1 MRKRFS
7 ASWLIIGGLLFVLG
21 FGAVWSSLT
30 RTVSAQPPTEVVLS
44 LDFETPLEGW
54 LSLDAQAQIR
64 WATDKDAA
72 KSGKGALE
80 YHYTLRQGALPVLLR
95 QVSIPQAKSFRLFA
109 KVTAA
114 TVMVMVLQEQ
124 DNSRY
129 NAAFFC
135 PKGKWQE
142 VVLSVDDFTLADDT
156 YDENSKLD
164 MEQVSAVGFLDAAI
178 LFVQSASI
186 PDPERSLFLDDFQAL
201 RIPVPTR
208 RRVTEI
214 DGQRD
219 VTMDTFDTPAHA
231 WIPVTMGEKGF
242 GLDDASAL
250 EVVTDKAQAKVG
262 EGALRYNFTIQ
273 PKVIPAAIAFTAL
286 PSDARSVR
294 FWVKS
299 STATSVM
306 FGMDEKDGSRYQV
319 GFYVPAD
326 IWQEVRVNLDEFQL
340 ADDSKDE
347 NGRLDPA
354 QVQTVGIVD
363 ISAILVNLV
372 PELKGTRTLW
382 LDEVTFSTRQEPRT
396 FGVFQQDGKTV
407 LLVDNFETD
416 LVRWVAA
423 TVFLAPFSIQFLSG
437 AVFGITGDD
446 CAKTVEPTGKESA
459 HSLKVTYQRP
469 QMGMFLLVR
478 GLGRTDLSRADRLVL
493 HLKSVKQ
500 GVFVLQLKERDD
512 SEYVMQVPISS
523 DGAGWQRVD
532 VALRDFVLGENS
544 SDENNKLDAD
554 QIKELDIL
562 DVTGLLQGGGEN
574 TLWLDSVMFV
584 LR

>member
-7 ASWLIIGGLLFVLG
+7 ASWLIIGGLLSVLG
-21 FGAVWSSLT
+21 FGAVWSSLALPT
-30 RTVSAQPPTEVVLS
+30 DAMQPAVVLS
-44 LDFETPLEGW
+44 LDFETPPEGW
-54 LSLDAQAQIR
+54 LSLDDQAQIR

-80 YHYTLRQGALPVLLR
+80 YRYTLRQGAFPALLR
-95 QVSIPQAKSFRLFA
+95 EVSIPQAKSFRFFA
-109 KVTAA
+109 KATAA
-114 TVMVMVLQEQ
+114 TVLVMTVQEQ
-124 DNSRY
+124 DESRY

-142 VVLSVDDFTLADDT
+142 VVLSVDDFTLADDA
-156 YDENSKLD
+156 YDENGKLD
-164 MEQVSAVGFLDAAI
+164 VEQVSTIGFLDIAAS
-178 LFVQSASI
+178 LAQSASI
-186 PDPERSLFLDDFQAL
+186 PDPERSLFLDDFQVFST
-201 RIPVPTR
+201 PTPTR
-208 RRVTEI
+208 RRLTET

-219 VTMDTFDTPAHA
+219 VTVDTFDTLAHA

-242 GLDDASAL
+242 GLDDTAAL
-250 EVVTDKAQAKVG
+250 EVVTDKTKAKVG
-262 EGALRYNFTIQ
+262 EGSLRYNFTIQ
-273 PKVIPAAIAFTAL
+273 PKVIPAAIAFTTI
-286 PSDARSVR
+286 PSDVRSVR

-299 STATSVM
+299 GTATFIV

-326 IWQEVRVNLDEFQL
+326 AWQEVRVNLDEFHL

-354 QVQTVGIVD
+354 QVQTIGVVD

-382 LDEVTFSTRQEPRT
+382 LDEVTFSTRAEPRT
-396 FGVFQQDGKTV
+396 FGEFQQDGKTV
-407 LLVDNFETD
+407 LVVDSFETD
-416 LVRWVAA
+416 LVRWTAA
-423 TVFLAPFSIQFLSG
+423 TIFFNPFAISLTPDG
-437 AVFGITGDD
+437 VFGTTGDD
-446 CAKTVEPTGKESA
+446 CAKTVEPTGSQSA
-459 HSLKVTYQRP
+459 RSLKVTYQRP
-469 QMGMFLLVR
+469 QMGVFLLVR

-493 HLKSVKQ
+493 HLKSAKQ
-500 GVFVLQLKERDD
+500 GMFIVQLKERDD
-512 SEYVMQVPISS
+512 SEYVTQVPIDS
-523 DGAGWQRVD
+523 DGAGWQRVE

-554 QIKELDIL
+554 QIKELKVL
-562 DVTGLLQGGGEN
+562 DVTGLLQAGGEN
-574 TLWLDSVMFV
+574 TLWLDSVAFV